1 VVYFGEEIEKFAPV
15 GCDVDLV
22 ENAAVFAFKALSS
35 VGSAGRRVSE
45 NQAST
50 GWTSSKR
57 SCGSGIDIVFQLGVV
72 GLNCAINKVIK
83 KGIILEYGSFGN
95 LNPSAL
101 N

>member
-1 VVYFGEEIEKFAPV
+1 MVYFGEEIEKFALV

-22 ENAAVFAFKALSS
+22 EDAAVFAFKALSS

-83 KGIILEYGSFGN
+83 RESFWNMGALGI
-95 LNPSAL
+95 
-101 N
+101 